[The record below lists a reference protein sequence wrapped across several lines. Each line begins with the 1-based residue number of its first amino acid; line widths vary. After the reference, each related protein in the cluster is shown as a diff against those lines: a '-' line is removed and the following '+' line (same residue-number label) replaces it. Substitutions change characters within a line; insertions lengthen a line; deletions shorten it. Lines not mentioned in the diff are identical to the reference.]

1 MPAARTPPAQLR
13 TRDMHSI
20 PTLIITGLSGSGK
33 STVMRALEDAGFH
46 CIDNLPPVLM
56 PRFLELC
63 TASSAEI
70 TKIAMVMDVRQRLF
84 LKEYPAIFREL
95 KEQGQEITILFLES
109 SDEVLVRRYNE
120 TRRQHP
126 LAERGTVLEGIHKER
141 EMLSDLRTLADEII
155 DTSNL
160 SIHQL
165 RNMISELFRTAG
177 QRKMHVILTSFG
189 YKYGVP
195 TDADLVIDV
204 RFLPNPFFINELRD
218 LSGNDSAVCD
228 YVMNNEAAAKF
239 QDKFFDLIAFLTPLY
254 EQEGKS
260 YLTICVGCTGGRHRS
275 IAVANRLQRFLWE
288 KGYQVQIIHRDLGKT

>member
-1 MPAARTPPAQLR
+1 
-13 TRDMHSI
+13 MHSI

-70 TKIAMVMDVRQRLF
+70 TKIAMVMDVRERPF
-84 LKEYPAIFREL
+84 LKEYPEIFREL
-95 KEQGQEITILFLES
+95 KAQGQDLTILFLES
-109 SDEVLVRRYNE
+109 TDEVLVRRYNE

-126 LAERGTVLEGIHKER
+126 LAEGGTVLEGIRKER
-141 EMLSDLRTLADEII
+141 ELLSGLRTLADEII
-155 DTSNL
+155 DTSSL

-165 RNMISELFRTAG
+165 RNLITQLCHPAG
-177 QRKMHVILTSFG
+177 DARRMNVILTSFG

-195 TDADLVIDV
+195 ADADLVFDV
-204 RFLPNPFFINELRD
+204 RFLPNPFFVSELRN
-218 LSGNDSAVCD
+218 LSGNERPVYD
-228 YVMNNEAAAKF
+228 YVMNNEVARRF
-239 QDKFFDLIAFLTPLY
+239 REKFFDLIAFLTPLY

-260 YLTICVGCTGGRHRS
+260 YLTICVGCTGGMHR
-275 IAVANRLQRFLWE
+275 AVSVINSLQSFLAGKE
-288 KGYQVQIIHRDLGKT
+288 YQVRVIHRDLGKT

>member
-1 MPAARTPPAQLR
+1 
-13 TRDMHSI
+13 MHSI

-70 TKIAMVMDVRQRLF
+70 TKIAMVMDVRERPF
-84 LKEYPAIFREL
+84 LKEYPEIFREL
-95 KEQGQEITILFLES
+95 KAQGQDLTILFLES
-109 SDEVLVRRYNE
+109 TDEILVRRYNE

-126 LAERGTVLEGIHKER
+126 LAERGTVLEGIRKER
-141 EMLSDLRTLADEII
+141 ELLSGLRMLADEII
-155 DTSNL
+155 DTSSL

-165 RNMISELFRTAG
+165 RNLITQLFQPAG
-177 QRKMHVILTSFG
+177 DARRMNIILTSFG

-195 TDADLVIDV
+195 ADADLVFDV
-204 RFLPNPFFINELRD
+204 RFLPNPFFVSELRN
-218 LSGNDSAVCD
+218 LSGNESPVYD
-228 YVMNNEAAAKF
+228 YVMNNEVARRF
-239 QDKFFDLIAFLTPLY
+239 REKFFDLIAFLTPLY

-260 YLTICVGCTGGRHRS
+260 YLTICVGCTGGMHR
-275 IAVANRLQRFLWE
+275 AVSVINSLQSFLAG
-288 KGYQVQIIHRDLGKT
+288 KGYQVRVIHRDLGKT

>member
-1 MPAARTPPAQLR
+1 
-13 TRDMHSI
+13 MHSI

-70 TKIAMVMDVRQRLF
+70 TKIAMVMDVRERPF
-84 LKEYPAIFREL
+84 LKEYPEIFREL
-95 KEQGQEITILFLES
+95 KAQGQDLTILFLES
-109 SDEVLVRRYNE
+109 TDEVLVRRYNE

-126 LAERGTVLEGIHKER
+126 LAERGTVLEGIRKER
-141 EMLSDLRTLADEII
+141 ELLSGLRTLADEII
-155 DTSNL
+155 DTSSL

-165 RNMISELFRTAG
+165 RNLITQLFHPAG
-177 QRKMHVILTSFG
+177 DTRRMNIILTSFG

-195 TDADLVIDV
+195 ADADLVFDV
-204 RFLPNPFFINELRD
+204 RFLPNPFFVSELRN
-218 LSGNDSAVCD
+218 LSGNERPVYD
-228 YVMNNEAAAKF
+228 YVMNNEVARRF
-239 QDKFFDLIAFLTPLY
+239 REKFFDLIAFLTPLY

-260 YLTICVGCTGGRHRS
+260 YLTICVGCTGGMHR
-275 IAVANRLQRFLWE
+275 AVSVINSLQSFLAGKE
-288 KGYQVQIIHRDLGKT
+288 YQVRVIHRDLGKT

>member
-1 MPAARTPPAQLR
+1 
-13 TRDMHSI
+13 MHSI

-56 PRFLELC
+56 PRLLELC
-63 TASSAEI
+63 AASSAEI
-70 TKIAMVMDVRQRLF
+70 TKIAMVMDVRERSF
-84 LKEYPAIFREL
+84 LKEYPAIFQSL
-95 KEQGQEITILFLES
+95 KEQGHELTILFLES
-109 SDEVLVRRYNE
+109 TDEVLVRRYNE

-126 LAERGTVLEGIHKER
+126 LAEQGTVLEGIHKER
-141 EMLSDLRTLADEII
+141 ELLSGLRMLADEII

-165 RNMISELFRTAG
+165 RNMISDLFRSAG
-177 QRKMHVILTSFG
+177 QRKMHIILTSFG

-195 TDADLVIDV
+195 ADADLVIDV
-204 RFLPNPFFINELRD
+204 RFLPNPYFISELRD
-218 LSGNDSAVCD
+218 LSGNDSAVCK
-228 YVMNNEAAAKF
+228 YVMNNEVAGKF
-239 QDKFFDLIAFLTPLY
+239 RDKFFDLVTFLTPLY

-275 IAVANRLQRFLWE
+275 IAVVNRLHALLSE
-288 KGYQVQIIHRDLGKT
+288 KNYPVRVIHRDLGKT

>member
-1 MPAARTPPAQLR
+1 
-13 TRDMHSI
+13 MHSI

-70 TKIAMVMDVRQRLF
+70 TKIAMVMDVRERPF
-84 LKEYPAIFREL
+84 LKEYPEIFREL
-95 KEQGQEITILFLES
+95 KAQGQDLTILFLES
-109 SDEVLVRRYNE
+109 TDEVLVRRYNE

-126 LAERGTVLEGIHKER
+126 LAERGTVLEGIRKER
-141 EMLSDLRTLADEII
+141 ELLSGLRTLADEII
-155 DTSNL
+155 DTSSL

-165 RNMISELFRTAG
+165 RNLITQLCHPAG
-177 QRKMHVILTSFG
+177 DARRMNIILTSFG

-195 TDADLVIDV
+195 ADADLVFDV
-204 RFLPNPFFINELRD
+204 RFLPNPFFVSELRN
-218 LSGNDSAVCD
+218 LSGNERPVYD
-228 YVMNNEAAAKF
+228 YVLNNEVARRF
-239 QDKFFDLIAFLTPLY
+239 REKFFDLIAFLTPLY

-260 YLTICVGCTGGRHRS
+260 YLTICVGCTGGMHR
-275 IAVANRLQRFLWE
+275 AVSVINSLQSFLAG
-288 KGYQVQIIHRDLGKT
+288 KGYQVRVIHRDLGKT

>member
-1 MPAARTPPAQLR
+1 
-13 TRDMHSI
+13 MHSI

-70 TKIAMVMDVRQRLF
+70 TKIAMVMDVRERPF
-84 LKEYPAIFREL
+84 LKEYPEIFREL
-95 KEQGQEITILFLES
+95 KAQGQDLTILFLES
-109 SDEVLVRRYNE
+109 TDEVLVRRYNE

-126 LAERGTVLEGIHKER
+126 LAERGTVLEGIRKER
-141 EMLSDLRTLADEII
+141 ELLSGLRTLADEII
-155 DTSNL
+155 DTSSL

-165 RNMISELFRTAG
+165 RNLITQLFHPAG
-177 QRKMHVILTSFG
+177 DARRMNIILTSFG

-195 TDADLVIDV
+195 ADADLVFDV
-204 RFLPNPFFINELRD
+204 RFLPNPFFVSELRN
-218 LSGNDSAVCD
+218 LSGNERPVYD
-228 YVMNNEAAAKF
+228 YVMNNEVARRF
-239 QDKFFDLIAFLTPLY
+239 REKFFDLIAFLTPLY

-260 YLTICVGCTGGRHRS
+260 YLTICVGCTGGMHR
-275 IAVANRLQRFLWE
+275 AVSVINSLQSFLAG
-288 KGYQVQIIHRDLGKT
+288 KGYQVRVIHRDLGKT

>member
-1 MPAARTPPAQLR
+1 
-13 TRDMHSI
+13 MHSI

-70 TKIAMVMDVRQRLF
+70 TKIAMVMDVRERPF
-84 LKEYPAIFREL
+84 LKEYPEIFREL
-95 KEQGQEITILFLES
+95 KAQGQDLTILFLES
-109 SDEVLVRRYNE
+109 TDEVLVRRYNE

-126 LAERGTVLEGIHKER
+126 LAERGTVLEGIRKER
-141 EMLSDLRTLADEII
+141 ELLSGLRTLADEII
-155 DTSNL
+155 DTSSL

-165 RNMISELFRTAG
+165 RNLITQLCHPAG
-177 QRKMHVILTSFG
+177 DARRMNVILTSFG

-195 TDADLVIDV
+195 ADADLVFDV
-204 RFLPNPFFINELRD
+204 RFLPNPFFVSELRN
-218 LSGNDSAVCD
+218 LSGNERPVYD
-228 YVMNNEAAAKF
+228 YVMNNEVARRF
-239 QDKFFDLIAFLTPLY
+239 REKFFDLIAFLTPLY

-260 YLTICVGCTGGRHRS
+260 YLTICVGCTGGMHR
-275 IAVANRLQRFLWE
+275 AVSVINSLQSFLAG
-288 KGYQVQIIHRDLGKT
+288 KGYQVRVIHRDLGKT

>member
-1 MPAARTPPAQLR
+1 
-13 TRDMHSI
+13 MHSI

>member
-1 MPAARTPPAQLR
+1 
-13 TRDMHSI
+13 MHSI

-195 TDADLVIDV
+195 TDVDLVIDV

-228 YVMNNEAAAKF
+228 YVMNNESAAKF

>member
-1 MPAARTPPAQLR
+1 
-13 TRDMHSI
+13 MHSI

-70 TKIAMVMDVRQRLF
+70 TKIAMVMDVRERPF
-84 LKEYPAIFREL
+84 LKEYPEIFREL
-95 KEQGQEITILFLES
+95 KAQGQDLTILFLES
-109 SDEVLVRRYNE
+109 TDEVLVRRYNE

-126 LAERGTVLEGIHKER
+126 LAERGTVLEGIRKER
-141 EMLSDLRTLADEII
+141 ELLSGLRTLADEII
-155 DTSNL
+155 DTSSL

-165 RNMISELFRTAG
+165 RNLITQLFHPAG
-177 QRKMHVILTSFG
+177 DARRMNIILTSFG

-195 TDADLVIDV
+195 ADADLVFDV
-204 RFLPNPFFINELRD
+204 RFLPNPFFVSELRN
-218 LSGNDSAVCD
+218 LSGNERPVYD
-228 YVMNNEAAAKF
+228 YVMNNEVARRF
-239 QDKFFDLIAFLTPLY
+239 REKFFDLISFLTPLY

-260 YLTICVGCTGGRHRS
+260 YLTICVGCTGGMHR
-275 IAVANRLQRFLWE
+275 AVSVINSLQSFLAGKE
-288 KGYQVQIIHRDLGKT
+288 YQVRVIHRDLGKT

>member
-1 MPAARTPPAQLR
+1 
-13 TRDMHSI
+13 MHSI

-70 TKIAMVMDVRQRLF
+70 TKIAMVMDVRERPF
-84 LKEYPAIFREL
+84 LKEYPEIFREL
-95 KEQGQEITILFLES
+95 KAQGQDLTILFLES
-109 SDEVLVRRYNE
+109 TDEVLVRRYNE

-126 LAERGTVLEGIHKER
+126 LAERGTVLEGIRKER
-141 EMLSDLRTLADEII
+141 ELLSGLRTLADEII
-155 DTSNL
+155 DTSSL

-165 RNMISELFRTAG
+165 RNLITQLCHPAG
-177 QRKMHVILTSFG
+177 DARRMNIILTSFG

-195 TDADLVIDV
+195 ADADLVFDV
-204 RFLPNPFFINELRD
+204 RFLPNPFFVSELRN
-218 LSGNDSAVCD
+218 LSGNERPVYD
-228 YVMNNEAAAKF
+228 YVMNNEVARRF
-239 QDKFFDLIAFLTPLY
+239 REKFFDLIAFLTPLY

-260 YLTICVGCTGGRHRS
+260 YLTICVGCTGGMHR
-275 IAVANRLQRFLWE
+275 AVSVINSLQSFLAG
-288 KGYQVQIIHRDLGKT
+288 KGYQVRVIHRDLGKT

>member
-1 MPAARTPPAQLR
+1 
-13 TRDMHSI
+13 MHSI

-204 RFLPNPFFINELRD
+204 RFLPNPFFINKLRD

>member
-1 MPAARTPPAQLR
+1 
-13 TRDMHSI
+13 MHSI

-204 RFLPNPFFINELRD
+204 RFLPNPFFINKLRD

-228 YVMNNEAAAKF
+228 YVMNNESAAKF

>member
-1 MPAARTPPAQLR
+1 
-13 TRDMHSI
+13 MHSI

-70 TKIAMVMDVRQRLF
+70 TKIAMVMDVRERPF
-84 LKEYPAIFREL
+84 LKEYPEIFREL
-95 KEQGQEITILFLES
+95 KAQGQDLTILFLES
-109 SDEVLVRRYNE
+109 TDEVLVRRYNE

-126 LAERGTVLEGIHKER
+126 LAERGTVLEGIRKER
-141 EMLSDLRTLADEII
+141 ELLSGLRTLADEII
-155 DTSNL
+155 DTSSL

-165 RNMISELFRTAG
+165 RNLITQLCHPAG
-177 QRKMHVILTSFG
+177 DARRMNIILTSFG

-195 TDADLVIDV
+195 ADADLVFDV
-204 RFLPNPFFINELRD
+204 RFLPNPFFVSELRN
-218 LSGNDSAVCD
+218 LSGNERPVCD
-228 YVMNNEAAAKF
+228 YVMNNEVARRF
-239 QDKFFDLIAFLTPLY
+239 REKFFDLIAFLTPLY

-260 YLTICVGCTGGRHRS
+260 YLTICVGCTGGMHR
-275 IAVANRLQRFLWE
+275 AVSVINSLQSFLAG
-288 KGYQVQIIHRDLGKT
+288 KGYQVRVIHRDLGKT

>member
-1 MPAARTPPAQLR
+1 
-13 TRDMHSI
+13 MHSI

-70 TKIAMVMDVRQRLF
+70 TKIAMVMDVRERPF
-84 LKEYPAIFREL
+84 LKEYPEIFREL
-95 KEQGQEITILFLES
+95 KAQGQDLTILFLES
-109 SDEVLVRRYNE
+109 TDEVLVRRYNE

-126 LAERGTVLEGIHKER
+126 LAERGTVLEGIRKER
-141 EMLSDLRTLADEII
+141 ELLSGLRTLADEII
-155 DTSNL
+155 DTSSL

-165 RNMISELFRTAG
+165 RNLITQLCHPAG
-177 QRKMHVILTSFG
+177 DARRMNIILTSFG

-195 TDADLVIDV
+195 ADADLVFDV
-204 RFLPNPFFINELRD
+204 RFLPNPFFVSELRN
-218 LSGNDSAVCD
+218 LSGNERPVSD
-228 YVMNNEAAAKF
+228 YVLNNQVARRFRE
-239 QDKFFDLIAFLTPLY
+239 KFFDLIAFLTPLY

-260 YLTICVGCTGGRHRS
+260 YLTICVGCTGGMHR
-275 IAVANRLQRFLWE
+275 AVSVINSLQSFLAG
-288 KGYQVQIIHRDLGKT
+288 KGYQVRVIHRDLGKT

>member
-1 MPAARTPPAQLR
+1 
-13 TRDMHSI
+13 MHSI

-70 TKIAMVMDVRQRLF
+70 TKIAMVMDVRERPF
-84 LKEYPAIFREL
+84 LKEYPEIFREL
-95 KEQGQEITILFLES
+95 KAQGQDLTILFLES
-109 SDEVLVRRYNE
+109 TDEVLVRRYNE

-126 LAERGTVLEGIHKER
+126 LAERGTVLEGIRKER
-141 EMLSDLRTLADEII
+141 ELLSGLRTLADEII
-155 DTSNL
+155 DTSSL

-165 RNMISELFRTAG
+165 RNLITQLCHPAG
-177 QRKMHVILTSFG
+177 DARRMNIILTSFG

-195 TDADLVIDV
+195 ADADLVFDV
-204 RFLPNPFFINELRD
+204 RFLPNPFFVSELRN
-218 LSGNDSAVCD
+218 LSGNERPVSD
-228 YVMNNEAAAKF
+228 YVMNNEVARRF
-239 QDKFFDLIAFLTPLY
+239 REKFFDLIAFLTPLY

-260 YLTICVGCTGGRHRS
+260 YLTICVGCTGGMHR
-275 IAVANRLQRFLWE
+275 AVSVINSLQSFLAGKE
-288 KGYQVQIIHRDLGKT
+288 YQVRVIHRDLGKT

>member
-1 MPAARTPPAQLR
+1 
-13 TRDMHSI
+13 MHSI

-70 TKIAMVMDVRQRLF
+70 TKIAMVMDVRERPF
-84 LKEYPAIFREL
+84 LKEYPEIFREL
-95 KEQGQEITILFLES
+95 KAQGQDLTILFLES
-109 SDEVLVRRYNE
+109 TDEVLVRRYNE

-126 LAERGTVLEGIHKER
+126 LAERGTVLEGIRKER
-141 EMLSDLRTLADEII
+141 ELLSGLRTLADEII
-155 DTSNL
+155 DTSSL

-165 RNMISELFRTAG
+165 RNLITQHFHPAG
-177 QRKMHVILTSFG
+177 DARRMNIILTSFG

-195 TDADLVIDV
+195 ADADLVFDV
-204 RFLPNPFFINELRD
+204 RFLPNPFFVSELRN
-218 LSGNDSAVCD
+218 LSGNERPVYD
-228 YVMNNEAAAKF
+228 YVMNNEVARRF
-239 QDKFFDLIAFLTPLY
+239 REKFFDLIAFLTPLY

-260 YLTICVGCTGGRHRS
+260 YLTICVGCTGGMHR
-275 IAVANRLQRFLWE
+275 AVSVINSLQSFLAGKE
-288 KGYQVQIIHRDLGKT
+288 YQVRVIHRDLGKT

>member
-1 MPAARTPPAQLR
+1 
-13 TRDMHSI
+13 MHSI

-70 TKIAMVMDVRQRLF
+70 TKIAMVMDVRERPF
-84 LKEYPAIFREL
+84 LKEYPEIFREL
-95 KEQGQEITILFLES
+95 KAQGQDLTILFLES
-109 SDEVLVRRYNE
+109 TDEVLVRRYNE

-126 LAERGTVLEGIHKER
+126 LAERGTVLEGIRKER
-141 EMLSDLRTLADEII
+141 ELLSGLRTLADEII
-155 DTSNL
+155 DTSSL

-165 RNMISELFRTAG
+165 RNLITQLCHPAG
-177 QRKMHVILTSFG
+177 DARRMNVILTSFG

-195 TDADLVIDV
+195 ADADLVFDV
-204 RFLPNPFFINELRD
+204 RFLPNPFFVSELRN
-218 LSGNDSAVCD
+218 LSGNERPVSD
-228 YVMNNEAAAKF
+228 YVMNNEVARRF
-239 QDKFFDLIAFLTPLY
+239 REKFFDLIAFLTPLY

-260 YLTICVGCTGGRHRS
+260 YLTICVGCTGGMHR
-275 IAVANRLQRFLWE
+275 AVSVINSLQSFLAG
-288 KGYQVQIIHRDLGKT
+288 KGYQVRVIHRDLGKT

>member
-1 MPAARTPPAQLR
+1 
-13 TRDMHSI
+13 MHAI

-56 PRFLELC
+56 PKFLELC
-63 TASSAEI
+63 SASSAEI
-70 TKIAMVMDVRQRLF
+70 SKIAMVMDVRERSF
-84 LKEYPAIFREL
+84 LKEYPAIFEQL
-95 KEQGQEITILFLES
+95 KEQGQELTILFLES
-109 SDEVLVRRYNE
+109 TDEILVRRYNE

-126 LAERGTVLEGIHKER
+126 LAEQGTVLEGIQRER
-141 EMLSDLRTLADEII
+141 QMLSDLRMIADEII

-165 RNMISELFRTAG
+165 RNMISDLFRSADG
-177 QRKMHVILTSFG
+177 GRKMHIILTSFG

-195 TDADLVIDV
+195 ADADLVIDV
-204 RFLPNPFFINELRD
+204 RFLPNPFFISELRD
-218 LSGNDSAVCD
+218 LSGNDSVVCD
-228 YVMNNEAAAKF
+228 YVLNNEVARKF
-239 QDKFFDLIAFLTPLY
+239 RDTFFNLVAFLAPLY

-275 IAVANRLQRFLWE
+275 IAVINSLQGFLSE
-288 KGYQVQIIHRDLGKT
+288 KGYQVRVIHRDLGKT

>member
-1 MPAARTPPAQLR
+1 
-13 TRDMHSI
+13 MHAI

-56 PRFLELC
+56 PKFLELC
-63 TASSAEI
+63 AASSAEI
-70 TKIAMVMDVRQRLF
+70 SKIAMVMDVRERSF
-84 LKEYPAIFREL
+84 LKEYPAIFEQL
-95 KEQGQEITILFLES
+95 KEQGQELTILFLES
-109 SDEVLVRRYNE
+109 TDEVLVRRYNE

-126 LAERGTVLEGIHKER
+126 LAEQGTVPEGIQRER
-141 EMLSDLRTLADEII
+141 QMLSDLRMLADEII

-165 RNMISELFRTAG
+165 RNMISDLFRSADG
-177 QRKMHVILTSFG
+177 GRKMHIILTSFG

-195 TDADLVIDV
+195 ADADLVIDV
-204 RFLPNPFFINELRD
+204 RFLPNPFFISELRD
-218 LSGNDSAVCD
+218 LSGNDSVVCD
-228 YVMNNEAAAKF
+228 YVLNNEVARKF
-239 QDKFFDLIAFLTPLY
+239 RDTFFNLVAFLAPLY

-275 IAVANRLQRFLWE
+275 IAVINSLQGFLSE
-288 KGYQVQIIHRDLGKT
+288 KGYQVRVIHRDLGKT